1 MARPKIVAEKR
12 KILGRKVKKLRR
24 EGILPANLFG
34 KKIKSQAL
42 QVSQKELLEV
52 FEKMGETGLIDLAVD
67 KQKARPVLISSL
79 QVDPVTGS
87 SLHVDFHQ
95 VDLEEKT
102 VVAVPIELI
111 GTSPVIEKDE
121 GVLVQPLLEVEVEAL
136 PQQLPDHLEA
146 DVSVLTKLND
156 AVRVSD
162 LKVGKEVEIKAEKNE
177 IVVKVGALR
186 EEEVAPVATEEAGVE
201 EKGEGEE
208 GKEIEEKKEE
218 KEEKVETQK
227 SSS

>member
-87 SLHVDFHQ
+87 SLHVDFNQ

>member
-34 KKIKSQAL
+34 KEIKSQAL

>member
-227 SSS
+227 SSL